1 MVASYQYAVAP
12 SVENIL
18 ASRREI
24 FLKIGVED
32 KKSHLSSKNQIAF
45 N

>member
-1 MVASYQYAVAP
+1 MVASYAVAP

-32 KKSHLSSKNQIAF
+32 KKISVFKPLGNAF